1 MNISNPSNNI
11 FPHSSAISSASEGL
25 DQQLQRLQRNVEEVA
40 QGNAANTDAR
50 DRALVEQNEIVQN
63 ARANA
68 RSLEVANQMVGSII
82 DIKV

>member
-1 MNISNPSNNI
+1 MNISNTDYNS
-11 FPHSSAISSASEGL
+11 FAHSSAIQSASAGIE
-25 DQQLQRLQRNVEEVA
+25 QQQKRLQRNVEEVA
-40 QGNAANTDAR
+40 QGNAANTEAR
-50 DRALVEQNEIVQN
+50 DRALIEQNEIVQN